1 MVEKQIFLSPA
12 GAVKTAGYEQ
22 PLRLGYAKNRGVY
35 RLTVTASGEWAGL
48 TIRAFWHGR
57 SAR

>member
-35 RLTVTASGEWAGL
+35 RLTVTTSVSGQG
-48 TIRAFWHGR
+48 
-57 SAR
+57 